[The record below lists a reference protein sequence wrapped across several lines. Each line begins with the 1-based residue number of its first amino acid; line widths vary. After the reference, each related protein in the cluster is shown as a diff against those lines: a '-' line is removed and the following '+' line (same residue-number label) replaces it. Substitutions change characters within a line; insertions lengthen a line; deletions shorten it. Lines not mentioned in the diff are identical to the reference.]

1 MLTDHIPVMRKEKQK
16 TNVRSTH
23 SLASTRMSRSTLRL
37 SHRLTLC
44 LTLTMILL
52 YNLSA
57 TSAYAATTDSLA
69 VEAKEET
76 EYYRFHTTQ
85 LILPAT
91 LITLGAIGVKNGKIC
106 ALKHNIKENMDQWR
120 GEKRCHIDNGLQYL
134 PVAAYLGLDYLGMK
148 SKHNLPQRI
157 AVSATSYTIM
167 IAISES
173 FKHTVKEGR
182 PNSPLSFNSFPSGHT
197 ATAFTGA
204 ELLRIEY
211 GNKMGIASYTFASG
225 IAFMRLFNNRHWL
238 NDVVTGAGIGILSAR
253 IGSWLLPLETR
264 LFKLD
269 RGKHNLSVIPT
280 CNPSDQ
286 HFGATIFA
294 EF

>member
-1 MLTDHIPVMRKEKQK
+1 MREKKQK
-16 TNVRSTH
+16 IDVRSTH
-23 SLASTRMSRSTLRL
+23 SLASTRMSRSA
-37 SHRLTLC
+37 LC
-44 LTLTMILL
+44 LSRRLIHCLMLTMILL

-57 TSAYAATTDSLA
+57 TSAYAETTDSLA
-69 VEAKEET
+69 VEEKEET
-76 EYYRFHTTQ
+76 EYYRFHVTQ
-85 LILPAT
+85 LILPTT
-91 LITLGAIGVKNGKIC
+91 LITLGAIGVKNEKIC
-106 ALKHNIKENMDQWR
+106 NLKYNIKENMDQWR

-167 IAISES
+167 ISISEC
-173 FKHTVKEGR
+173 FKHTVEEGR
-182 PNSPLSFNSFPSGHT
+182 PNSPLAFNSFPSGHT

>member
-1 MLTDHIPVMRKEKQK
+1 MLTDLNSVMRGKGQK
-16 TNVRSTH
+16 KDVRSTFN
-23 SLASTRMSRSTLRL
+23 LASTRMSRGASLL
-37 SHRLTLC
+37 SRRLTHC

-57 TSAYAATTDSLA
+57 TSAYAVTTDSLA
-69 VEAKEET
+69 VEEKEGT
-76 EYYRFHTTQ
+76 EYYRFHATQ

-91 LITLGAIGVKNGKIC
+91 LITLGAIGVKNEKIC
-106 ALKHNIKENMDQWR
+106 DLKYNIKENMDQWR

-134 PVAAYLGLDYLGMK
+134 PVAAYLGLDYIGMK

-286 HFGATIFA
+286 HFGAIIFA